1 VLTGVAACGDSSPAS
16 SSGTVA
22 SSTTADP
29 GVGPAVTA
37 EPEAEPVLPVA
48 LTDETGESVTVD
60 DVSRI
65 IPVNGDVAEVVFAL
79 GLGDR
84 VVATD
89 LSATYPPE
97 ADARPEI
104 GYQRALVAETILAH
118 EPTVVIGD
126 SLAGPPGA
134 LDEVRAVDVPVVITE
149 YPRDVDGAARK
160 IRAIATA
167 LGVPGRGELL
177 ARETEAA
184 IASARD
190 EADALEGDGPPVAFL
205 YLRGEDV
212 QQIAGAGSG
221 ISALITDAG
230 AIDIGTELDVDE
242 FAPLGAEALIEA
254 QPDVIVVT
262 TSGLESVGGI
272 DGLVELPAVAGT
284 PAGRERR
291 ILAYE
296 DQLVLGL
303 GPRTGEFL
311 HQLVDDLHD

>member
-1 VLTGVAACGDSSPAS
+1 
-16 SSGTVA
+16 
-22 SSTTADP
+22 
-29 GVGPAVTA
+29 VTA
-37 EPEAEPVLPVA
+37 EPEAEPVLPVTI
-48 LTDETGESVTVD
+48 TDETGESVTVD

-190 EADALEGDGPPVAFL
+190 EADALEGDGPRVAFL

>member
-1 VLTGVAACGDSSPAS
+1 
-16 SSGTVA
+16 
-22 SSTTADP
+22 
-29 GVGPAVTA
+29 VTI
-37 EPEAEPVLPVA
+37 E
-48 LTDETGESVTVD
+48 DETGDEVTVD

-97 ADARPEI
+97 ADALPEI

-134 LDEVRAVDVPVVITE
+134 LDEIRAVNVPVVITE

-160 IRAIATA
+160 IRSIANA
-167 LGVPGRGELL
+167 LGVPGRGEQL

-184 IASARD
+184 IESARA
-190 EADALEGDGPPVAFL
+190 EADSFSGDELRVAFL

-230 AIDIGTELDVDE
+230 AIDVGTELDVDE

-254 QPDVIVVT
+254 QPDVIIVT
-262 TSGLESVGGI
+262 TSGLESVGGL
-272 DGLVELPAVAGT
+272 DGLVELPAIAGS
-284 PAGRERR
+284 PAGRDRR

-303 GPRTGEFL
+303 GPRTGDFL
-311 HQLVDDLHD
+311 HQLIDDLHD